1 MEVTHTGA
9 EEVRW
14 DLNDLYPSESSLHQ
28 DLALADG
35 EADVFRERY
44 RGEMA
49 ALEAD
54 GLAEALRRYEDLH
67 DRLGR
72 AYTYAYLGWSTDTND
87 AARGALLQKVR
98 EAYTQTSQKLIFF
111 ELEWANLDDERA
123 RALLADE
130 ALAPYRHYLEVQ
142 RLRKD
147 HLLSEGEERVMAEKA
162 VTGRGA
168 WNRFFDELLGAARYE
183 MSGKRLTQQETLAKL
198 YEPDRDVRRQAALAF
213 TEGLEGQARELTFV
227 FNTIL
232 ADKASNDRL
241 RRYPTWLSSRNLD
254 NEVADETVEA
264 LVEAVT
270 SRYDLVARFYRLKAR
285 LLGLGEMMDYDRYAP
300 IGEADARYDWTSARE
315 LVLGAY
321 ADFHP
326 QMGQIARF
334 FFERDWIDAALQP
347 GKRGGA
353 FSHGAVPSAHPY
365 ILMNY
370 TGKVRDVQTLAHE
383 MGHGVHQYLARSQ
396 GVLQSDTPL
405 TTAETASVFGEMLVF
420 QRLMQREADPQNQL
434 AMLVSKIDDSI
445 ATVFRQVAMNRFE
458 SRIHAARREEGEL
471 TTGGFSALWME
482 TQRAMFRGS
491 VTLGEHYRLWWS
503 YIPHFLHTPGYV
515 YAYAFGELLVLAL
528 YARYQEEG
536 DAFAAD
542 YLRLLEKG
550 GSDWPHTLVGRLGVD
565 LTDLGFW
572 KRGLAAVED
581 LVEQAER
588 LAAATDGQA
597 TNGA

>member
-1 MEVTHTGA
+1 MDVTQTGA
-9 EEVRW
+9 EVVHW
-14 DLNDLYPSESSLHQ
+14 DLNDLYPSRTSLEQ
-28 DLALADG
+28 DLDLADR
-35 EADVFRERY
+35 EAGTFRERY
-44 RGEMA
+44 WGKVTSLGA
-49 ALEAD
+49 EA
-54 GLAEALRRYEDLH
+54 LAEALCRYEDLH

-72 AYTYAYLGWSTDTND
+72 AYTYAYLNWSTDTND

-98 EAYTQTSQKLIFF
+98 EAYTQTNQKLIFF
-111 ELEWANLDDERA
+111 ELEWVQVDDERA
-123 RALLADE
+123 QALLDDE

-142 RLRKD
+142 RLQKD

-168 WNRFFDELLGAARYE
+168 WNRFFDELLGATRYHID
-183 MSGKRLTQQETLAKL
+183 GKALTQQETLAKL
-198 YEPDRDVRRQAALAF
+198 YEGDRDVRRAAALAF
-213 TEGLEGQARELTFV
+213 TEGLEAQARELTFI

-232 ADKASNDRL
+232 ADKASSDRL
-241 RRYPTWLSSRNLD
+241 RHYPTWLSSRNLD

-270 SRYDLVARFYRLKAR
+270 SRYDLVARFYCLKAR
-285 LLGLGEMMDYDRYAP
+285 LLGLDEMYDYDRYAP
-300 IGEADARYDWTSARE
+300 VGEADAQYPWTSARD
-315 LVLGAY
+315 LVLDAY

-326 QMGQIARF
+326 QMGQVARF
-334 FFERDWIDAALQP
+334 FFERNWIDAALGP

-420 QRLMQREADPQNQL
+420 QRLVQREPDPQNRL
-434 AMLVSKIDDSI
+434 AMLVSKIDDTI

-458 SRIHAARREEGEL
+458 SRMHTTRREEGEL
-471 TTGGFSALWME
+471 TTEAFSEHWME
-482 TQRAMFRGS
+482 TQRAMFEGS
-491 VTLGEHYRLWWS
+491 VTLGDHYRFWWS

-536 DAFAAD
+536 DAFAEN
-542 YLRLLEKG
+542 YLRLLEAG
-550 GSDWPHTLVGRLGVD
+550 GSDWPHELVKPLGVD
-565 LTDLGFW
+565 LTDRGFW
-572 KRGLAAVED
+572 KQGLAAVEG

-588 LAAATDGQA
+588 LAAATDGQV
-597 TNGA
+597 TGGS